1 MDEHLPHS
9 FVELIISY
17 LDSKV
22 NKFLSSDLLF
32 NPAIFS
38 DF

>member
-1 MDEHLPHS
+1 MDEHFPHS
-9 FVELIISY
+9 FDGHIISY

-22 NKFLSSDLLF
+22 NKFLSSKS
-32 NPAIFS
+32 IFLSS